1 MMEGECELSSIWHQT
16 PGASGFL
23 LAIAMMIILQP
34 MQDTEEEK
42 GEEKTPQSNRK
53 CGQEEI
59 QS

>member
-1 MMEGECELSSIWHQT
+1 M